1 MKNGLIEFII
11 VVLLFF
17 AGTGSLLFIDGIC
30 FETTGEGGAGRLYAL
45 CGLRNRQYGNPIL
58 HDTA

>member
-11 VVLLFF
+11 VMLLFF

-30 FETTGEGGAGRLYAL
+30 FETTGEGGNLVL
-45 CGLRNRQYGNPIL
+45 DIDKLNIF
-58 HDTA
+58 H